1 VFDSE
6 IIFDVRVTLTI
17 RPRAVVAHCQA
28 LKIADE
34 AGTVVESERQ
44 YEVYFDET
52 GAERPFPEADLTE
65 RGKGK
70 GKKGKGK
77 AKSNAANETS
87 ENQHRDDQSPPRR
100 DRTQS
105 TRDRDRDRDRDRT
118 WNRPAAEVRSP
129 SRSPR
134 RRVRTER
141 TKRRDA
147 VEDIDRDR
155 DRDRRLVVPAERQ
168 MSTSASSNA
177 SVSVSITELNSIIE
191 GLDRAAKASDHLR
204 QFCEHAATCF
214 KAETEAISQAKF
226 GLERF
231 SLDEHVSKLKRLEEA
246 IVTPF

>member
-1 VFDSE
+1 M
-6 IIFDVRVTLTI
+6 TI
-17 RPRAVVAHCQA
+17 RPRAVVAHFQA

-34 AGTVVESERQ
+34 AGTVVDSERQ
-44 YEVYFDET
+44 YEVDFDDT

-87 ENQHRDDQSPPRR
+87 ADPWSPPRR

-118 WNRPAAEVRSP
+118 REPRSP

-134 RRVRTER
+134 RRVRR
-141 TKRRDA
+141 DGTKRRDD
-147 VEDIDRDR
+147 VDDIDRDR
-155 DRDRRLVVPAERQ
+155 DRDRREIVRAERQ
-168 MSTSASSNA
+168 MSSSKTSNA
-177 SVSVSITELNSIIE
+177 SVSVSVTELNSIIE

-226 GLERF
+226 GFERF